1 LSLNFQK
8 GMASAGILRRGYTAD
23 SDQRMSKE
31 ITTMFRRA
39 QYAESTT
46 GRAIARA
53 PTPPPDYEEESAE
66 QGGQSQR
73 SYIYF
78 PFPDAERAL
87 LLMYANQSR
96 IERGKSPWILVA
108 PSAAFLREIQ
118 KVGENSQMS
127 VLQLRS
133 LFPAVPSLAGQT
145 VDKVYIDG
153 HGEPGRPY
161 FYKPEGDRLAVGTVA
176 DNLVRRLHLS
186 ENVEVRLTACWGASA
201 SEIMFPQAALNARSV
216 PNRMRDIYAF
226 IEARYG
232 DFSQTLAGQLEQQL
246 IGLQPNRRRG
256 LVSGYVGKITTGA
269 NNNEKWRATH
279 DGYGELVS
287 EHAQAAFPIQN
298 SSGLL
303 SVRRSDMRRSA
314 KTFGVR

>member
-1 LSLNFQK
+1 
-8 GMASAGILRRGYTAD
+8 MA
-23 SDQRMSKE
+23 KE
-31 ITTMFRRA
+31 ITAMFRKPL
-39 QYAESTT
+39 YAESAT
-46 GRAIARA
+46 GRAVARA
-53 PTPPPDYEEESAE
+53 PTPPPDYEEESTE
-66 QGGQSQR
+66 QDGKSRR

-78 PFPDAERAL
+78 PFPDAERAR
-87 LLMYANQSR
+87 LLMHANQSR

-118 KVGENSQMS
+118 KIGESSQIS
-127 VLQLRS
+127 TLRLRS

-145 VDKVYIDG
+145 IDKVYIDG

-161 FYKPEGDRLAVGTVA
+161 FYKSGGDRLAVGTVA

-186 ENVEVRLTACWGASA
+186 EHIEVRVTACWGASV
-201 SEIMFPQAALNARSV
+201 SEIMFPQAALSVCSV

-226 IEARYG
+226 IEAQYG
-232 DFSQTLAGQLEQQL
+232 DFSQTLAGQLERRL
-246 IGLQPNRRRG
+246 ICLQPNRRMG
-256 LVSGYVGKITTGA
+256 LVSGYVGKVTTGA

-298 SSGLL
+298 ASGFL
-303 SVRRSDMRRSA
+303 SVRRSDVRRSA
-314 KTFGVR
+314 TTFGVR